1 MVSLQSTPRIGKGEK
16 ARWKGRSGGG
26 SKASETA
33 GWLARLGWLAG
44 WLAGYL
50 FTYSTVNSRSTPR
63 STHGQLNG
71 QLNGQLDTF

>member
-1 MVSLQSTPRIGKGEK
+1 MVSLQSTPQIGKGEK

-44 WLAGYL
+44 YL
-50 FTYSTVNSRSTPR
+50 FTYPTVNSR

-71 QLNGQLDTF
+71 QLNGQPDTF

>member
-44 WLAGYL
+44 YL